1 MYTYFKTDSKPGFV
15 ELNLKTNNG
24 KRELEIFFIINL
36 FIFSLETIIKTVI
49 IFAEGIFKGE
59 CHVS

>member
-1 MYTYFKTDSKPGFV
+1 MYTHFKTDSKPGFV